1 MIKELYSYQFFS
13 RIVTYPMNSK
23 FSTCKYDISIHVCSI
38 YATCTFMYP
47 VIPTKKKEKRMVYLH
62 VCTTVSPYLS
72 TSKGQSSV

>member
-23 FSTCKYDISIHVCSI
+23 FSTCKYDISIYM
-38 YATCTFMYP
+38 YAVYMQHLP
-47 VIPTKKKEKRMVYLH
+47 SDSNNKKRMAYLH